1 MLSEAF
7 FVSQTIHQKEVTL
20 PDGSK
25 HILHFKE
32 VPAADFRR
40 YLLAERSDDQQ
51 ERAESVNRLIA
62 VSLCEQDGRP
72 AITEEQAARLKP
84 AAAGALFSAVLEVAG
99 MRPEAQPGNA

>member
-25 HILHFKE
+25 HVLHFKE

-40 YLLAERSDDQQ
+40 YLLAERSNDQQ
-51 ERAESVNRLIA
+51 ERAESVHRLIA
-62 VSLCEQDGRP
+62 VSLCEPDGRP
-72 AITEEQAARLKP
+72 AITVERAATLKP

-99 MRPEAQPGNA
+99 MRPGDQPGNA